1 MPHSIVR
8 NGFVTELSPH
18 GVATYFGRHPIQ
30 PTVRVASDEELAC
43 FVLPEYVT
51 ARFPRGR
58 ALKLAADAAS
68 ALVDEPRV
76 SVTTLRRKFGL
87 VADIDCL
94 LVMMFG
100 VGETMWVVDENG
112 LSKSRFWFVT
122 LLDLATILRD
132 EQGVREL
139 LEKGARPAV
148 PDLSDALTHC
158 LVGHPWREP
167 PDLELAQLLVDAGAD
182 VNTTGLRNYPRLI
195 KVIEACNTD
204 DATKASLV
212 SFLLENGA
220 DVNLCKDDRCADGRV
235 GVGPLFK
242 AAQEGLPRCVKVLL
256 DAGAKVDVVQD
267 TGATPLFIA
276 AHEGNERCVALLL
289 AARAAFTIV
298 ANDGHTAMSVAEAK
312 GRTKVVALLEGAG
325 ARRNWRT
332 KEPAAKKPA
341 AKKPA
346 PAKKPAAKTIAKPV
360 TKKAAAAKPAA
371 KKAAAKKA
379 KAAAAKPAAK
389 KK

>member
-1 MPHSIVR
+1 MPHSTNSMTSSRGI
-8 NGFVTELSPH
+8 TELSPH

-30 PTVRVASDEELAC
+30 PTVRVASDDELAR

-51 ARFPRGR
+51 ARMPRGR

-76 SVTTLRRKFGL
+76 SVTALRRKFGL

-100 VGETMWVVDENG
+100 VGENMWVVDENG

-132 EQGVREL
+132 EEGVREL

-158 LVGHPWREP
+158 LVGHPWKEP
-167 PDLELAQLLVDAGAD
+167 PNLELAQLLVDAGAD

-312 GRTKVVALLEGAG
+312 GRRKVVALLEGAG
-325 ARRNWRT
+325 ARKT
-332 KEPAAKKPA
+332 TKPA
-341 AKKPA
+341 AKKPVA
-346 PAKKPAAKTIAKPV
+346 KKPSPAKKPAAKTIAKPV

-379 KAAAAKPAAK
+379 AAAKPAAK

>member
-1 MPHSIVR
+1 MQS
-8 NGFVTELSPH
+8 FDS
-18 GVATYFGRHPIQ
+18 VATSLFGDIDGATRFWGDVQIQ

-43 FVLPEYVT
+43 FVLPEYVR
-51 ARFPRGR
+51 ARIPRGR

-76 SVTTLRRKFGL
+76 SVTALRRKFGL
-87 VADIDCL
+87 VADIDCV

-100 VGETMWVVDENG
+100 VGETLWVVDENG
-112 LSKSRFWFVT
+112 LSRSRFWFVT

-132 EQGVREL
+132 EEGVREL

-158 LVGHPWREP
+158 LVGHPWKEP
-167 PDLELAQLLVDAGAD
+167 PNLELAQLLVDAGAD

-256 DAGAKVDVVQD
+256 DAGAKVNVVQD

-289 AARAAFTIV
+289 AAKAAFTII

-312 GRTKVVALLEGAG
+312 ERTKVVALLEGAG
-325 ARRNWRT
+325 ARRT
-332 KEPAAKKPA
+332 KEPAAKKPSP
-341 AKKPA
+341 AKKSS

-371 KKAAAKKA
+371 KRAAAKKT
-379 KAAAAKPAAK
+379 AAKPAAK

>member
-1 MPHSIVR
+1 MQS
-8 NGFVTELSPH
+8 FDS
-18 GVATYFGRHPIQ
+18 VATSLFGDIDGATRFWGDVQIQ

-43 FVLPEYVT
+43 FVLPEYVR
-51 ARFPRGR
+51 ARIPRGR

-87 VADIDCL
+87 VADIDCI

-112 LSKSRFWFVT
+112 LSRSRFWFVT

-132 EQGVREL
+132 EEGVREL

-167 PDLELAQLLVDAGAD
+167 PDLELAQLLIDAGAD

-195 KVIEACNTD
+195 KVIEARNKD

-220 DVNLCKDDRCADGRV
+220 DVNRCKDDRCADGRV
-235 GVGPLFK
+235 GAGPLFK

-256 DAGAKVDVVQD
+256 DAGAKVNVVQD

-289 AARAAFTIV
+289 AARAAFTII

-325 ARRNWRT
+325 ARRT
-332 KEPAAKKPA
+332 KKPAAKKPA
-341 AKKPA
+341 AKKPS
-346 PAKKPAAKTIAKPV
+346 PAKKPAAKTIAKPA

-379 KAAAAKPAAK
+379 AAKKAAAKPAAK

>member
-1 MPHSIVR
+1 MQS
-8 NGFVTELSPH
+8 FDS
-18 GVATYFGRHPIQ
+18 VATSLFGDIDGATRFWGDVQIQ

-43 FVLPEYVT
+43 FVLPEYVR
-51 ARFPRGR
+51 ARIPRGR

-87 VADIDCL
+87 VADIDCI

-112 LSKSRFWFVT
+112 LSRSRFWFVT

-132 EQGVREL
+132 EEGVREL

-158 LVGHPWREP
+158 LVGHPWKEP
-167 PDLELAQLLVDAGAD
+167 PNLELAQLLVDAGAD

-220 DVNLCKDDRCADGRV
+220 DVNRCKDDRCADGRV

-256 DAGAKVDVVQD
+256 DAGAKVNVVQD

-289 AARAAFTIV
+289 AAKAAFTIV

-325 ARRNWRT
+325 ARRT
-332 KEPAAKKPA
+332 KEPAAKKPSP
-341 AKKPA
+341 AKKSS

-371 KKAAAKKA
+371 KRAAAKKT
-379 KAAAAKPAAK
+379 AAKPAAK

>member
-1 MPHSIVR
+1 M
-8 NGFVTELSPH
+8 
-18 GVATYFGRHPIQ
+18 
-30 PTVRVASDEELAC
+30 
-43 FVLPEYVT
+43 
-51 ARFPRGR
+51 
-58 ALKLAADAAS
+58 
-68 ALVDEPRV
+68 
-76 SVTTLRRKFGL
+76 
-87 VADIDCL
+87 
-94 LVMMFG
+94 
-100 VGETMWVVDENG
+100 
-112 LSKSRFWFVT
+112 
-122 LLDLATILRD
+122 
-132 EQGVREL
+132 
-139 LEKGARPAV
+139 
-148 PDLSDALTHC
+148 
-158 LVGHPWREP
+158 GHPWKEP
-167 PDLELAQLLVDAGAD
+167 PNLELAQLLVDAGAD

-325 ARRNWRT
+325 ARKT
-332 KEPAAKKPA
+332 KKPAAKKPA
-341 AKKPA
+341 AKKPS

-379 KAAAAKPAAK
+379 AAKPAAK

>member
-1 MPHSIVR
+1 MA
-8 NGFVTELSPH
+8 
-18 GVATYFGRHPIQ
+18 GVARDA
-30 PTVRVASDEELAC
+30 VAYNAAIAACEMGAQGPPALSVLEE
-43 FVLPEYVT
+43 VPEAGEAPLVN
-51 ARFPRGR
+51 FFN
-58 ALKLAADAAS
+58 AADAAS

-112 LSKSRFWFVT
+112 LSRSRFWFVT

-132 EQGVREL
+132 EEGVREL

-242 AAQEGLPRCVKVLL
+242 AAQELSL
-256 DAGAKVDVVQD
+256 
-267 TGATPLFIA
+267 I
-276 AHEGNERCVALLL
+276 H
-289 AARAAFTIV
+289 I
-298 ANDGHTAMSVAEAK
+298 
-312 GRTKVVALLEGAG
+312 
-325 ARRNWRT
+325 
-332 KEPAAKKPA
+332 
-341 AKKPA
+341 
-346 PAKKPAAKTIAKPV
+346 
-360 TKKAAAAKPAA
+360 
-371 KKAAAKKA
+371 
-379 KAAAAKPAAK
+379 
-389 KK
+389 